1 MSIISTSKTTAP
13 DVWARFKPFLSW
25 GALVVVAV
33 LLFPWLF
40 FPDKKERASLFI
52 NIFLGLIIEAMP
64 FLLLGSLFAAGLAV
78 WGIRWTEKLWQKTA
92 HSRAGSA
99 AVGVGMGFAIP
110 VCECGASSVARQAAR
125 DGAPLTL
132 TLVFIL
138 AAPIVNPI
146 TILVTWLAF
155 ADWGILLGRIGLAL
169 LIAVGVGLLFSF
181 HPHPQQLIAAEN
193 ADHHDHE
200 HHEHDEFENEGAN
213 KKFFSSFLLPTSSFL
228 ERATAEFTQA
238 AQVAIPGIALAAAF
252 QAYLPSHLFLDLGQ
266 GALLSAIALML
277 LAALMSVCSS
287 VDAFVALG
295 FAGLFPTGSVLA
307 FLVFG
312 PLINLKSLPL
322 MRLVLRRQAIAMIAL
337 LTALLTLVA
346 AVAINLNL

>member
-1 MSIISTSKTTAP
+1 MSIASTSKTTVP
-13 DVWARFKPFLSW
+13 GFWVRFRPLFSW
-25 GALVVVAV
+25 GAVVIIAA

-40 FPDKKERASLFI
+40 FPDKKERSSLFI
-52 NIFLGLIIEAMP
+52 NIFLGLIIEALP

-78 WGIRWTEKLWQKTA
+78 WGTRWTEKLWQKATR
-92 HSRAGSA
+92 SRVRSA
-99 AVGVGMGFAIP
+99 AVGVGMGFALP

-155 ADWGILLGRIGLAL
+155 ADWGILFGRIGLAL
-169 LIAVGVGLLFSF
+169 LIAVGIGILFSF
-181 HPHPQQLIAAEN
+181 HPNPPQLLETEN
-193 ADHHDHE
+193 AGHTHDYHDHT
-200 HHEHDEFENEGAN
+200 HNETKN
-213 KKFFSSFLLPTSSFL
+213 SIRSFLD
-228 ERATAEFTQA
+228 RATAEFTQA
-238 AQVAIPGIALAAAF
+238 AQVAIPGIGLAAAF
-252 QAYLPSHLFLDLGQ
+252 QSYLPPHLFLDLGQ
-266 GALLSAIALML
+266 GALLSALALML

-307 FLVFG
+307 FMVFG

-322 MRLVLRRQAIAMIAL
+322 MRLVLRPQTIGMIAL
-337 LTALLTLVA
+337 LTALVTLVA